1 MGGKTSSAVKN
12 RWNKKAYDQ
21 LPIRVPKGRKGDIEV
36 FAASKG
42 QSVNGYVNALIRESM
57 GVSED
62 DWKRR
67 ETEEEGE

>member
-1 MGGKTSSAVKN
+1 MGKTSAAAKN

-21 LPIRVPKGRKGDIEV
+21 LRIVVPKGRKDDIEA

-42 QSVNGYVNALIRESM
+42 QSVNGYVNALIRENM
-57 GVSED
+57 GVSEE

-67 ETEEEGE
+67 EMEESDE

>member
-1 MGGKTSSAVKN
+1 MGKTSAAAKN

-21 LPIRVPKGRKGDIEV
+21 LRIVVPKGRKDDIEA

-57 GVSED
+57 GVSEE

-67 ETEEEGE
+67 EMEEEGE

>member
-1 MGGKTSSAVKN
+1 MGKTSAAAKN

-21 LPIRVPKGRKGDIEV
+21 LRIVVPKGRKDDIEA

-67 ETEEEGE
+67 ETEEEDV

>member
-1 MGGKTSSAVKN
+1 MGKTSAAAKN

-21 LPIRVPKGRKGDIEV
+21 LRIVVPKGRKDDIEA

>member
-1 MGGKTSSAVKN
+1 MGKTSSVVKN

-21 LPIRVPKGRKGDIEV
+21 LGIRVPKGRKDDIEA

-57 GVSED
+57 GVSEE

>member
-1 MGGKTSSAVKN
+1 MGKTSAAAKN

-21 LPIRVPKGRKGDIEV
+21 LRIVVPKGRKDDIEA

-42 QSVNGYVNALIRESM
+42 QSVNGYVNALIRENM
-57 GVSED
+57 GVSES

-67 ETEEEGE
+67 EETEE

>member
-1 MGGKTSSAVKN
+1 MGKTSSAVKN

-21 LPIRVPKGRKGDIEV
+21 LGIRVPKGRKDDIEA

-57 GVSED
+57 GVSEA

>member
-1 MGGKTSSAVKN
+1 MGKTSSTVKN

-21 LPIRVPKGRKGDIEV
+21 LGIRVPKGRKDDIEA

-42 QSVNGYVNALIRESM
+42 QSVNGYVNALIRENM
-57 GVSED
+57 GVSEC

-67 ETEEEGE
+67 EVTEE